1 MTHKYFLRS
10 RIRFIS
16 ESSEGNSSESREMG
30 EDNNQ
35 GNSVTVQLS
44 TAENSVPLFRGG
56 SPKGIYR
63 RNIGDYLRQPYLWV
77 KYK

>member
-1 MTHKYFLRS
+1 
-10 RIRFIS
+10 
-16 ESSEGNSSESREMG
+16 MG

-56 SPKGIYR
+56 RWYGEIDYTLKG
-63 RNIGDYLRQPYLWV
+63 LA
-77 KYK
+77 